1 MRFSKAFLVATSIIA
16 IGLYT
21 SGCSSSSTSSN
32 SSKSSSAQVSSVK
45 KEESHIV
52 GSYRDDADG
61 AAITLNSDGT
71 GTYVMANPTQADIH
85 DQLTW
90 KKEKNN
96 YIINLNDSN
105 YDTPI
110 DARLNED
117 NLSLVGND
125 EWPNQSFKRVHGDF
139 DVDNFLKEQHAKTS
153 SSTTKDTHSKESST
167 HARAALKKWAS
178 DHHKDTNK
186 IDNLQA
192 TTDLSEPDEGWAF
205 VDDNGTEYAI
215 VRNGKVYPRPVIDGG
230 TSSN

>member
-1 MRFSKAFLVATSIIA
+1 MLIKLNLNILDTIIYTPVGIDLLPFVLFGSFNPCGRLGISYSNEFSLGY
-16 IGLYT
+16 GLSY
-21 SGCSSSSTSSN
+21 SRINYSHFFVEE
-32 SSKSSSAQVSSVK
+32 KKVSFTV
-45 KEESHIV
+45 E
-52 GSYRDDADG
+52 
-61 AAITLNSDGT
+61 
-71 GTYVMANPTQADIH
+71 
-85 DQLTW
+85 
-90 KKEKNN
+90 
-96 YIINLNDSN
+96 NDSN

-186 IDNLQA
+186 IDNLKA

>member
-1 MRFSKAFLVATSIIA
+1 MQFNKLFTVAASVIA
-16 IGLYT
+16 IGLCT
-21 SGCSSSSTSSN
+21 SGCSSSSTSSSSN
-32 SSKSSSAQVSSVK
+32 SKSSSAQVSSVK
-45 KEESHIV
+45 KEESNIV

-85 DQLTW
+85 DRLTW

-105 YDTPI
+105 IDTPI
-110 DARLNED
+110 NARLNED

-125 EWPNQSFKRVHGDF
+125 EWPNQSFSRVHGDF
-139 DVDNFLKEQHAKTS
+139 DIDNFLSEQHTKTD
-153 SSTTKDTHSKESST
+153 SSTPAKDNHSHESST

-178 DHHKDTNK
+178 DHHKDTSK
-186 IDNLQA
+186 IDSLKA

-215 VRNGKVYPRPVIDGG
+215 VRNGKVYPRPVIE
-230 TSSN
+230 

>member
-1 MRFSKAFLVATSIIA
+1 MRFSKVILVATSIIA
-16 IGLYT
+16 IGLCT

-32 SSKSSSAQVSSVK
+32 SSKSSAQVSSAK

-61 AAITLNSDGT
+61 AAIR
-71 GTYVMANPTQADIH
+71 

-139 DVDNFLKEQHAKTS
+139 DVDNFLKEQHAKTN

-178 DHHKDTNK
+178 DHYKDTSK
-186 IDNLQA
+186 IDNLKA

-215 VRNGKVYPRPVIDGG
+215 VRNGKVYPRPVIDGD

>member
-1 MRFSKAFLVATSIIA
+1 M
-16 IGLYT
+16 
-21 SGCSSSSTSSN
+21 
-32 SSKSSSAQVSSVK
+32 
-45 KEESHIV
+45 
-52 GSYRDDADG
+52 
-61 AAITLNSDGT
+61 
-71 GTYVMANPTQADIH
+71 
-85 DQLTW
+85 TW

-178 DHHKDTNK
+178 DHHKDTSK
-186 IDNLQA
+186 IDNLKA
-192 TTDLSEPDEGWAF
+192 TTDLSEPDEVWAF
-205 VDDNGTEYAI
+205 VDDNETEYAI
-215 VRNGKVYPRPVIDGG
+215 VRNGKVYPRPVIDGD